1 MKLIQLNA
9 TSRRIFPGSLAYA
22 WEQRKLGDVFSYI
35 PNNTLSRANLNNE
48 SGEIKSVH
56 YGDILVRYGSV
67 LDVANDEIS
76 FISNGNVAD
85 FKNQLLSNGDV
96 IFADTAED
104 ETVGK
109 AVEMHGISDIPVVSG
124 LHTMA
129 CRPNIK
135 FAPKYLGYYINSPS
149 YHDQLRTLMQGI
161 KVLAISKT
169 NLSKTIVSFPK
180 SEQEQT
186 DIGQLFSNLDN
197 LITLHQREFITFL
210 IFRFNLTQ
218 TMTS

>member
-1 MKLIQLNA
+1 M
-9 TSRRIFPGSLAYA
+9 
-22 WEQRKLGDVFSYI
+22 FSYI

-48 SGEIKSVH
+48 SGEVKSVH
-56 YGDILVRYGSV
+56 YGDILVKYGSV
-67 LDVANDEIS
+67 LDVESDKIS
-76 FISNGNVAD
+76 FITNGNTVD

-109 AVEMHGISDIPVVSG
+109 AVEVQGISDVSVVSG

-129 CRPNIK
+129 CRPNIN
-135 FAPKYLGYYINSPS
+135 FAPRYLGYYINSPS

-169 NLSKTIVSFPK
+169 NLSKTVVAFPQ

-186 DIGQLFSNLDN
+186 VIGQLFNHLDN
-197 LITLHQREFITFL
+197 LITLHQRELFP
-210 IFRFNLTQ
+210 FNLQAQLNPDNDLITKP
-218 TMTS
+218 TSWFSSSRIM

>member
-1 MKLIQLNA
+1 M
-9 TSRRIFPGSLAYA
+9 
-22 WEQRKLGDVFSYI
+22 V
-35 PNNTLSRANLNNE
+35 
-48 SGEIKSVH
+48 
-56 YGDILVRYGSV
+56 
-67 LDVANDEIS
+67 NDEIS
-76 FISNGNVAD
+76 FITKGNIAD
-85 FKNQLLSNGDV
+85 YKNQLLINGDL

-109 AVEMHGISDIPVVSG
+109 AVEVQGISDIPVVSG

-135 FAPKYLGYYINSPS
+135 FAPRYLGYYINSPS

-169 NLSKTIVSFPK
+169 NLSKTVVAFPK

-186 DIGQLFSNLDN
+186 AIGQLLTNLDN
-197 LITLHQREFITFL
+197 LITLHQRK
-210 IFRFNLTQ
+210 
-218 TMTS
+218 